1 MPWEKRD
8 VQFGPGLLVPV
19 EFKLNSLKSLVLV
32 HKFS

>member
-1 MPWEKRD
+1 MDSGR
-8 VQFGPGLLVPV
+8 VLVPV